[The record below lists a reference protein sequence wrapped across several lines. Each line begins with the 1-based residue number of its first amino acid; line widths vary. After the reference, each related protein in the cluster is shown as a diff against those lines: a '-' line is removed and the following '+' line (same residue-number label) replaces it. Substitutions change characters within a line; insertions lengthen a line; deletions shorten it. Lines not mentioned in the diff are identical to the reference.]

1 MKIFVCCS
9 KHFYHQ
15 LAPVITQLERNG
27 HTITPPNS
35 YDDPFK
41 EEKMKVLGDKEHR
54 AWKAS
59 MIRLQEEKVRANDAI
74 LVMNF
79 EKNEMPNYI
88 GGATFLEIFKAFE
101 LGRKVFLY
109 NPIPHNIFS
118 DELHAM
124 DPCVIHGDLQKIR

>member
-15 LAPVITQLERNG
+15 LPPVIAQLEQHG

-35 YDDPFK
+35 YDEPFK
-41 EEKMKVLGDKEHR
+41 EEEMKVRGDEEHR
-54 AWKAS
+54 AWKAA

-79 EKNEMPNYI
+79 EKNGVPNYI

-109 NPIPHNIFS
+109 NPIPESIFS
-118 DELHAM
+118 DELHGM
-124 DPCVIHGDLQKIR
+124 NPLVIHRDLQKIR